1 MLVGLGSLISGA
13 LLGLTTGAL
22 RGLGAR
28 DGLSFVF
35 CTRRCAGGAFEG
47 GVGCL
52 VARGLS
58 FVFLTRR
65 CAGGGFDGGVGCLV
79 AGIDPIKQI

>member
-1 MLVGLGSLISGA
+1 M
-13 LLGLTTGAL
+13 
-22 RGLGAR
+22 
-28 DGLSFVF
+28 
-35 CTRRCAGGAFEG
+35 
-47 GVGCL
+47 
-52 VARGLS
+52 ARGLS